1 MRLSPKIS
9 YTKQMMPKFQV
20 LVLER
25 LKSVKSDSWK
35 NYVSVCLVERFVL
48 LLYLK
53 NMFVY
58 LRSLMVL
65 QFL

>member
-1 MRLSPKIS
+1 MRLSPHVS
-9 YTKQMMPKFQV
+9 YNKQMMPKFQV

-35 NYVSVCLVERFVL
+35 NYVSVCLVERSVL

>member
-35 NYVSVCLVERFVL
+35 NYVSVCLVERSVL

>member
-1 MRLSPKIS
+1 MRLSPQIS

-25 LKSVKSDSWK
+25 LESVKSDSWK
-35 NYVSVCLVERFVL
+35 NYVSVCLVERSVL

>member
-1 MRLSPKIS
+1 MRKSRDVS
-9 YTKQMMPKFQV
+9 YNKQMMLKFQL

-35 NYVSVCLVERFVL
+35 NYVSVCLVERSVL

-58 LRSLMVL
+58 LRSHMVL

>member
-1 MRLSPKIS
+1 MRKSRYVS
-9 YTKQMMPKFQV
+9 YNKQMMPQFQL

-35 NYVSVCLVERFVL
+35 NYVSVCLVERSVL